1 MELESLDEGAFPL
14 WHRVLGDRDVL
25 AIGIYT
31 FILCHLSWT
40 AARAHQVPTE
50 ETVLLVVERIG
61 STCSL
66 FQRLEHVLGHRC
78 NRLGDCANLA
88 KQVFVSHCGRRLV
101 TFGWRKAAVTATR

>member
-1 MELESLDEGAFPL
+1 MLSY
-14 WHRVLGDRDVL
+14 RDVL
-25 AIGIYT
+25 AIGVYT

-50 ETVLLVVERIG
+50 QTVLLVIERIG
-61 STCSL
+61 STCPL

-88 KQVFVSHCGRRLV
+88 KQVFVPHCSRRLV
-101 TFGWRKAAVTATR
+101 PFGRREAAVTATR